1 MSCIGAITMK
11 VEFPDARPLT
21 PEEQDEYNRLKT
33 IIERAIADKVVTE
46 AEVETIRATALRNKP
61 SPELLY
67 QQLRLYRELVTD
79 KVNQGLLIA
88 ERFGELG

>member
-1 MSCIGAITMK
+1 MK